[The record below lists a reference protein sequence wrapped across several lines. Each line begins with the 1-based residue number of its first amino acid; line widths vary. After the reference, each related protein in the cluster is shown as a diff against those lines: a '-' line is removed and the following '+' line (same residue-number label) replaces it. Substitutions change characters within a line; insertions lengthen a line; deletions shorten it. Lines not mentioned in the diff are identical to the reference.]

1 MLRIIFLASLV
12 IIPFANPRER
22 LWLSIALIISLFIL
36 TLKLGRKN
44 SEKYDYDRENPNA
57 LVSGRNIAG
66 TVYSS
71 NVENTPGLGWIL

>member
-1 MLRIIFLASLV
+1 
-12 IIPFANPRER
+12 

-36 TLKLGRKN
+36 TFKLGRKN